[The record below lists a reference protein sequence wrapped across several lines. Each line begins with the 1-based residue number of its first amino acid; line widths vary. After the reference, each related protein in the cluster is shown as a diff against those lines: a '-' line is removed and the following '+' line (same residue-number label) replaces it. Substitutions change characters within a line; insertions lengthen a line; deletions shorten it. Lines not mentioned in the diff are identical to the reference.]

1 MSDKFSFKSLK
12 KKLKNIKFRKK
23 EEDVPFYLPGDEN
36 KSSKSSSV
44 KNSNVESNRFDTGNG
59 KSKGNFLKSLP
70 GIFSP
75 SKRRAVHRTYLILFF
90 LCLFM
95 FMGKFL
101 NVFLIPKIAPKGFKS
116 VPKGL
121 PNFTINADST
131 SDWASR
137 ANLLKGKDI
146 FATAQPGQNNTKK
159 TEKPVEKN
167 IKCEESDSQT
177 SLPLKL
183 VSTFVL
189 QDSVKSLASVQVRSD
204 QKTKKLRVGDEI
216 DRMAEVKKI
225 SRLRLVLKNLQNGAC
240 EYLGHDQLAKENKIE
255 LPKIKSPRQQ
265 KAFEQQQTANA
276 DGIIKNGNTVC
287 IGRSLIDEKMKN
299 PAAILSEARAIPI
312 TNPDGTMSFK
322 IVDIVPGSI
331 YSHLDIQNNDVIKA
345 INGKTITGMNAVM
358 GLFAKIKSL
367 PKLSL
372 DIDRSG
378 SIVPMQ
384 YQISKKKPTNC
395 N

>member
-36 KSSKSSSV
+36 KNSKASSA
-44 KNSNVESNRFDTGNG
+44 KNSNVESNRFDSNKG
-59 KSKGNFLKSLP
+59 KSKSNFLKSLP
-70 GIFSP
+70 GIFAP

-90 LCLFM
+90 LCLFT

-101 NVFLIPKIAPKGFKS
+101 NGFLIPKIAPKGFKS

-121 PNFTINADST
+121 PNFVINTDPT

-137 ANLLKGKDI
+137 SNLLKGKDI
-146 FATAQPGQNNTKK
+146 FATAQPGRDKKK

-167 IKCEESDSQT
+167 IKCEESDNAT

-204 QKTKKLRVGDEI
+204 KKTKKLRIGDEI
-216 DRMAEVKKI
+216 DRMAEIKKI
-225 SRLRLVLKNLQNGAC
+225 TRLRLVIKNLQNGAC
-240 EYLGHDQLAKENKIE
+240 EFLGHDQLEKESKME
-255 LPKIKSPRQQ
+255 LPRVKSPRQQ
-265 KAFEQQQTANA
+265 KVFEKQQTANA

-358 GLFAKIKSL
+358 GLFSKIKTL

-378 SIVPMQ
+378 SMVPMQ
-384 YQISKKKPTNC
+384 YQITKKKPTNC